1 MVPGINPMMGM
12 KGIEGYLLVI
22 ARMDGRGEYPAETAA
37 AWQAAI

>member
-22 ARMDGRGEYPAETAA
+22 ARVDGRGSLLRRPA
-37 AWQAAI
+37 AWRAAI